1 MNFWFQRLTLIIG
14 SQLIKKEV
22 YKLISL
28 IAKITLLLIGSC
40 LVLFGCITNVK
51 DKPSLLVG
59 KIIPVMFG
67 IYIIIYA
74 SYYGG

>member
-1 MNFWFQRLTLIIG
+1 M
-14 SQLIKKEV
+14 
-22 YKLISL
+22 ISL
-28 IAKITLLLIGSC
+28 IAKIILLLIGSY

-59 KIIPVMFG
+59 KIIPVVFG